1 MHYKEFLRAE
11 KLRKLLDYIAYGS
24 LVLDFAIA
32 IVTLISINVY
42 SPELYKVQYLLNLSL
57 SAEVVITA
65 FVFVLLVLHSRYEK
79 LAQDFLKFRQVLGRK
94 NHRR

>member
-1 MHYKEFLRAE
+1 MEFLRAE

-32 IVTLISINVY
+32 IVTLVSINIY
-42 SPELYKVQYLLNLSL
+42 SPELHNIQYLLNLSL

-79 LAQDFLKFRQVLGRK
+79 LVQNFLKFRKTLGRK
-94 NHRR
+94 KHRG